1 MKIIYQRIRS
11 VFNAVLNSKKD
22 MKKLFLILPILLFS
36 VSQVNAQSVNVEVQ
50 KNGTTHEETI
60 CLPQSMT
67 YDIDSLLNEW
77 HSKNSLTPDND
88 CLMKNENPTFSDSVY
103 IDRLSRI
110 PAVMEL
116 TYNDIVRKFIEL
128 YSGKLRKQVSFML
141 GASNFYMPIFE
152 EALDAYNIP
161 QELKYLP
168 IIESALNPKATSP
181 VGAAGLWQFMIG
193 TGKLYGLETNSI
205 IDERRDPIKSTW
217 AAARYLRDLYTIYKD
232 WNLVIA
238 AYNCGTGNIN
248 KAIHRAN
255 GARDYW
261 AIYNYLPQETRG
273 YVPAFIAANYVMTYY
288 CDHNICPMEAE
299 ISQNTDTVQVNKS
312 LHFEQISDICGIN
325 IDQIRSLNP
334 QYKIDVVPGNTE
346 SCTLRLPR
354 NYINTFIDRQD
365 TIYAYRAEQLFSN
378 RPTVSPTVEVVEEK
392 PAVYKSTRHSK
403 KAKYASHKVRSG
415 QTLSDIADKYGV
427 TVKQLK
433 KWNGLRGT
441 SIRAGKKIKIHK

>member
-1 MKIIYQRIRS
+1 MNK
-11 VFNAVLNSKKD
+11 F
-22 MKKLFLILPILLFS
+22 FLILTILF
-36 VSQVNAQSVNVEVQ
+36 VSYTSVNAQSINVTVHQ
-50 KNGTTHEETI
+50 NGTTREETI
-60 CLPQSMT
+60 GLPQSMT
-67 YDIDSLLNEW
+67 YDVDSLLNEW
-77 HSKNSLTPDND
+77 HSKNSLSLSND
-88 CLMKNENPTFSDSVY
+88 CLTKNENPTFPDSVY

-116 TYNDIVRKFIEL
+116 TYNDVVRKFIEM
-128 YSGKLRKQVSFML
+128 YSGKLRKQVSYML

-168 IIESALNPKATSP
+168 IIESALNPKAVSP

-205 IDERRDPIKSTW
+205 VDERRDPIKATW
-217 AAARYLRDLYTIYKD
+217 AAARYLKDLYTIYKD

-238 AYNCGTGNIN
+238 AYNCGAGNIN
-248 KAIHRAN
+248 KAIRRAN

-288 CDHNICPMEAE
+288 CDHNICPMEAD
-299 ISQNTDTVQVNKS
+299 IDQNTDTVLVSKS
-312 LHFEQISDICGIN
+312 LHFEQIADICGVN

-334 QYKIDVVPGNTE
+334 QYKIDVIPGNAE
-346 SCTLRLPR
+346 VCTLRLPR

-365 TIYAYRAEQLFSN
+365 TIYAYRAEELFSN
-378 RPTVSPTVEVVEEK
+378 RPTVSPTEEVAEEK
-392 PAVYKSTRHSK
+392 PVVQKHGRHSK
-403 KAKYASHKVRSG
+403 KARIASHKVKSG

-433 KWNGLRGT
+433 KWNGLKGT
-441 SIRAGKKIKIHK
+441 NIRAGKKLKIHK